1 MIKQCAGSE
10 KDNTVGDWY
19 RDTADGACWHVPIIS
34 SLGRQRQGDWE
45 FKTILVYIENLG
57 TA

>member
-1 MIKQCAGSE
+1 MLAQRKMIQLG
-10 KDNTVGDWY
+10 TGYGDA
-19 RDTADGACWHVPIIS
+19 ADGAWWHVPLIS
-34 SLGRQRQGDWE
+34 ALGRQRQEDCE